1 MDYFE
6 NKKYIDRLFSA
17 TMKLMKASAVFG
29 DPVMA
34 VGASGGTIKPGKIRS
49 SRRGNWRKKQ
59 TYCAVK

>member
-1 MDYFE
+1 
-6 NKKYIDRLFSA
+6 
-17 TMKLMKASAVFG
+17 MKLMKASAVFG